1 MRGFHRETRS
11 PQRSCCWKLKSYSPT
26 CPDCGQITGNPEVMS
41 SPVGLVPSNALVFT
55 NIVSTPG
62 STQYKRAPLVE

>member
-26 CPDCGQITGNPEVMS
+26 CPDCGRITGYS
-41 SPVGLVPSNALVFT
+41 SLIGLGKSSRLSRLAAVLFCA
-55 NIVSTPG
+55 TPRRRQTY
-62 STQYKRAPLVE
+62 SRSIEFA